1 LYGAN
6 PLTVKRRI
14 VDQVAD
20 NSANAEIDEI
30 LDYWFEG
37 CPTDAGCLKALMK
50 KWFAGSADNDREL
63 SERFGAIASAAA
75 AGELMHWSETA
86 RGRLA
91 LILLLDQLPR
101 NLHRGTA
108 AAFAQ
113 DGKALALAL
122 DGIAQRQ
129 DRELDPLQRIFFLM
143 PLQHAESR
151 ETQARSTAAFESLAS
166 EYRSGSAGPLLEN
179 TAKFAFDHR
188 EIVDRFGRFPHRNRV
203 LGRESTDEELKFL
216 ASGSPSFGQ

>member
-1 LYGAN
+1 MYGAI
-6 PLTVKRRI
+6 PLTVKRRK

-20 NSANAEIDEI
+20 KSSSTGFDDL

-37 CPTDAGCLKALMK
+37 CPTDPGRLKGLMK
-50 KWFAGSADNDREL
+50 KWFSVSSDNDEEL
-63 SERFGAIASAAA
+63 RTRFGSIARTAA
-75 AGELMHWSETA
+75 AGELTDWQETA
-86 RGRLA
+86 AGRLA

-113 DGKALALAL
+113 DEKAVALAL
-122 DGIAQRQ
+122 DGIERGQERT
-129 DRELDPLQRIFFLM
+129 LHPLQRIFFMM

-151 ETQARSTAAFESLAS
+151 DTQARSTEAFNALAA
-166 EYRSGSAGPLLEN
+166 EYQNGPTGPLLEN
-179 TAKFAFDHR
+179 TAKFAFEHR

-203 LGRESTDEELKFL
+203 LGRESTDEEAEFL
-216 ASGSPSFGQ
+216 AAGGPSFGQ